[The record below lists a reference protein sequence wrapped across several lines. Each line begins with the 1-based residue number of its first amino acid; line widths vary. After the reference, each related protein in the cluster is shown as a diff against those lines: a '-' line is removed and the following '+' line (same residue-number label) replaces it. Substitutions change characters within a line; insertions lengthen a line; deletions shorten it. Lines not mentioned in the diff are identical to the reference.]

1 MLRHASGV
9 ANQAKTDPERMMHPQ
24 VIGNAGE
31 VQAWR

>member
-1 MLRHASGV
+1 MLRLASGV
-9 ANQAKTDPERMMHPQ
+9 ANQAKTDPEQIIHPQ